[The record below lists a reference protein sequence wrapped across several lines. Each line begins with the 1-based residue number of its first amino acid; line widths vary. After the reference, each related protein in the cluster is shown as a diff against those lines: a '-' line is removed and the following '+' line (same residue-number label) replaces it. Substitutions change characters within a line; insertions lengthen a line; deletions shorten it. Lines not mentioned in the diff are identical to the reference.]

1 MLVVFGLWDSICV
14 VVSVFK
20 GVGDEWNLSFS
31 GWSLILMVGLVPAIG
46 HKIAMLIKIIL
57 RDRSSILRSI
67 LRVASFWSFV
77 SSPTAICHRDK
88 SVLSRPRSRWA

>member
-14 VVSVFK
+14 VVSVLK
-20 GVGDEWNLSFS
+20 GVGNEWNLSFS
-31 GWSLILMVGLVPAIG
+31 GWSLILMVGSVPAIG